1 MFVWKKEWRS
11 RDDEFIK
18 PLKTKNTIIESRETG
33 SCCLFKQWKLLK
45 KMIWENKFLL
55 EIWGKLFKLH

>member
-33 SCCLFKQWKLLK
+33 SCC
-45 KMIWENKFLL
+45 
-55 EIWGKLFKLH
+55 